1 MPEAEEAEEQPD
13 FIHLD
18 LGPIEHV
25 DHFPSN
31 LQATTTL
38 SLTFCDWVTTTL
50 LLEISTHMKNLLDL
64 DLSGCTNI
72 RGEFSLNSI
81 AQLDNLRTLN
91 INYMHPSIS
100 GWFLQSL
107 TSLTEIHLRGNTFIQ
122 DEEIGSMLGN
132 CTQLEIIDVEACNR
146 IGHPLLVCA
155 SYMVRNQTREK
166 PVSLY
171 VGTMTAKS
179 YIKILENSLLR
190 SLEKWGKTIPDVIF
204 QHDNDPKHKANCTK
218 QWLAT
223 QGFQVLDWPPQ
234 SPDLNPIEHL
244 WGLLKRSVANFEPGS
259 RSSLQLWADVVLA
272 WQNIQREQCRNLVDS
287 MPRRIKAVI
296 KAKGGYTKY

>member
-1 MPEAEEAEEQPD
+1 MKQHLHTHCNINVSAET
-13 FIHLD
+13 
-18 LGPIEHV
+18 V
-25 DHFPSN
+25 
-31 LQATTTL
+31 
-38 SLTFCDWVTTTL
+38 
-50 LLEISTHMKNLLDL
+50 
-64 DLSGCTNI
+64 
-72 RGEFSLNSI
+72 R
-81 AQLDNLRTLN
+81 RTLRDVG
-91 INYMHPSIS
+91 MHGRMKIKIPLLTKRHKKIRLEFARKYENFTEADWSKVIWS
-100 GWFLQSL
+100 DETKIDYFGSDGREWTWKSPGQQLQSHHVHRTIKFGGGHIMIWSCM
-107 TSLTEIHLRGNTFIQ
+107 TSEGVGCVDKI
-122 DEEIGSMLGN
+122 E
-132 CTQLEIIDVEACNR
+132 
-146 IGHPLLVCA
+146 
-155 SYMVRNQTREK
+155 
-166 PVSLY
+166 
-171 VGTMTAKS
+171 GTMTAKS
-179 YIKILENSLLR
+179 YIKILENSLLI

-218 QWLAT
+218 QWLVT

>member
-171 VGTMTAKS
+171 V
-179 YIKILENSLLR
+179 
-190 SLEKWGKTIPDVIF
+190 
-204 QHDNDPKHKANCTK
+204 
-218 QWLAT
+218 AT